1 MAAGQIRRVTDQLEI
16 RVNTGNHPEIDNKV
30 ICLDQ
35 NSNIIGPPG
44 TQPVPFSNAAY
55 AEDGTGTGTDYTA
68 DGDAYQWNVSTL
80 IEAPPQNPA
89 ENYLCLLLARID
101 PPYQM
106 TVLAPTTGE
115 TAYGTW
121 LEVSTQNEVGA
132 QELRTRYCA
141 PNGTGQYSDCSYVGG
156 PARLDNPAAEDVS
169 WQPVDVWTA
178 ADDATNIDGVATF
191 QITECDWETPS
202 CPPDKRG
209 DSGVT
214 NAAGESYL
222 DIDQL
227 YPHGSVCQVN
237 RAYSEESTGGQ
248 VLLSE
253 SYHIPMEQHHLPLYY
268 HISAPVSQ
276 ACDGSRLFEVVLY
289 IRWTGGNDV
298 KIDGGNVNLIQ
309 QRPRHHGPA
318 ARADDAIQ
326 AAGLAAATTYVNG
339 PGLAGTVVNQSPPA
353 GTIKPAGSP
362 VHITVTL
369 GTFGEADLRD
379 RLDQ

>member
-1 MAAGQIRRVTDQLEI
+1 
-16 RVNTGNHPEIDNKV
+16 
-30 ICLDQ
+30 
-35 NSNIIGPPG
+35 
-44 TQPVPFSNAAY
+44 
-55 AEDGTGTGTDYTA
+55 
-68 DGDAYQWNVSTL
+68 
-80 IEAPPQNPA
+80 
-89 ENYLCLLLARID
+89 
-101 PPYQM
+101 
-106 TVLAPTTGE
+106 
-115 TAYGTW
+115 
-121 LEVSTQNEVGA
+121 VSTQNEVGA